1 MRHSRL
7 KCEYDLAKTRIYGHV
22 MKGIPKIIYFGK
34 FQNQNV
40 LVMEQLGLSLEHL
53 FNKQRKR
60 YKKILVYKLFY

>member
-1 MRHSRL
+1 
-7 KCEYDLAKTRIYGHV
+7 